1 MSKETASSR
10 LSKEASL
17 VIYRRLLT
25 YLKPLWPAAII
36 SIVGFAMFA
45 STNFWFVD
53 LTGQLVDTI
62 EVAREI
68 STSERLRIP
77 LLLVL
82 LAATRGV
89 GGYLG
94 GYSMAYIANTVVHRI
109 RSQLLERFLQ
119 LPINFYDRSEI
130 GKLMST
136 VTYNVI
142 QIASAVS
149 DSLKVLL
156 QQGLTVI
163 GLLGYMFYQSWQLT
177 LIFIAALPLI
187 AALINYASK
196 LFRKYSHRIQSSIGD
211 VTHNLS
217 ETIKGMRVIKSF
229 GAEKQALDN
238 FTEASARN
246 RRQSLKLESVSN
258 ISTPVIQVVV
268 TISLA
273 IMVWLVLSPQ
283 MIGSLSTGD
292 LASFIIAAGM
302 LSTPIRQLTQ
312 VNSAI
317 QRGLAAAS
325 SIFELLDE
333 DIEANNGTY
342 ESKRVEGRVIFK
354 DLSFR
359 YNAASR
365 DVLSDI
371 NFTANPGEVTA
382 IVGKSGSGKTSLV
395 NLIPRFYEV
404 GQGQI
409 LIDDVPNT
417 DYTLNNLRQQ
427 IALVSQQVIL
437 FNSSIRDNVAY
448 GELADKSEADIM
460 AALKSAHALEF
471 IEKLPQGLDTV
482 VGDDAT
488 LLSGGQRQRIAIA
501 RALLKDAPILILDEA
516 TSALDSE
523 SEQHIQAALETL
535 MQGRTTFVIAHRL
548 STIEKADQILVMQD
562 GEIVESGKHDELMGL
577 NQYYAKLHKKQFV
590 TA

>member
-1 MSKETASSR
+1 MSQARAK
-10 LSKEASL
+10 LSKEDSL
-17 VIYRRLLT
+17 AIYRRLLT
-25 YLKPLWPAAII
+25 YLRPLWPVAII

-68 STSERLRIP
+68 DFSERIRIP

-82 LAATRGV
+82 LAATRGI

-94 GYSMAYIANTVVHRI
+94 GYSMAYIANTVVHHI
-109 RSQLLERFLQ
+109 RSQLLARFLQ
-119 LPINFYDRSEI
+119 LPLKFYDRSEI

-163 GLLGYMFYQSWQLT
+163 GLLGYMFYQSWPLT
-177 LIFIAALPLI
+177 LIFIAVMPLI
-187 AALINYASK
+187 AGLINYASR

-211 VTHNLS
+211 VTHILS
-217 ETIKGMRVIKSF
+217 ETIKGMRVIRSF

-246 RRQSLKLESVSN
+246 RQQSLKLESVSN
-258 ISTPVIQVVV
+258 ISTPLIQVLV

-283 MIGSLSTGD
+283 MISNLSTGD

-333 DIEANNGTY
+333 DIEANDGTY
-342 ESKRVEGRVIFK
+342 ESKRVTGKVVFR
-354 DLSFR
+354 DLSFS
-359 YNAASR
+359 YQEDSR
-365 DVLSDI
+365 DVLSGI
-371 NFTANPGEVTA
+371 NFEASPGQVTA
-382 IVGKSGSGKTSLV
+382 IVGKSGSGKSTLV
-395 NLIPRFYEV
+395 NLIPRFYEAS
-404 GQGQI
+404 QGQI
-409 LIDDVPNT
+409 LIDDVANT
-417 DYTLNNLRQQ
+417 DFTLDNLRQQ

-437 FNSSIRDNVAY
+437 FNSSIRQNVAY
-448 GELADKSEADIM
+448 GELADKSEEEIM
-460 AALKSAHALEF
+460 QALKSAHALEF
-471 IEKLPQGLDTV
+471 IEQLPQGLDTI

-488 LLSGGQRQRIAIA
+488 MLSGGQRQRLAIA

-548 STIEKADQILVMQD
+548 STIEKADQILVMQE
-562 GEIVESGKHDELMGL
+562 GEIIESGKHHELMAL
-577 NQYYAKLHKKQFV
+577 DQYYAKLHKKQF
-590 TA
+590 APS

>member
-1 MSKETASSR
+1 MSQTTPK
-10 LSKEASL
+10 LSKEDSL
-17 VIYRRLLT
+17 AIYRRLLS
-25 YLKPLWPAAII
+25 YLKPLWPVAIV

-62 EVAREI
+62 DVAREI
-68 STSERLRIP
+68 DFNERLRIP

-82 LAATRGV
+82 LAATRGI

-94 GYSMAYIANTVVHRI
+94 GYSMAYIANTVVHHI

-119 LPINFYDRSEI
+119 LPVKFYDRSEI

-187 AALINYASK
+187 AALISYASK

-211 VTHNLS
+211 VTHILS
-217 ETIKGMRVIKSF
+217 ETIKGMRVIRSF

-246 RRQSLKLESVSN
+246 RQQSLKLESVSN
-258 ISTPVIQVVV
+258 ISTPLIQVVV

-283 MIGSLSTGD
+283 MIGDLSTGD

-325 SIFELLDE
+325 SIFDLLDE
-333 DIEANNGTY
+333 DIEANDGTH
-342 ESKRVEGRVIFK
+342 ESTRVSGKLEFK

-359 YNAASR
+359 YQEGGK
-365 DVLSDI
+365 DVLSGI
-371 NFTANPGEVTA
+371 NFATSSGQVTA
-382 IVGKSGSGKTSLV
+382 IVGKSGSGKSTLV

-404 GQGQI
+404 SEGQI
-409 LIDDVPNT
+409 LIDGIANT
-417 DYTLNNLRQQ
+417 DFTLNNLRQQ

-437 FNSSIRDNVAY
+437 FNSSIRRNVAY
-448 GELADKSEADIM
+448 GELAGKSEEEIM
-460 AALKSAHALEF
+460 SALKSAHALEF
-471 IEKLPQGLDTV
+471 IEQLPQGLDTI

-488 LLSGGQRQRIAIA
+488 LLSGGQRQRLAIA

-548 STIEKADQILVMQD
+548 STIEKADQILVMQE
-562 GEIVESGKHDELMGL
+562 GEIVESGKHAELMML
-577 NQYYAKLHKKQFV
+577 DKHYAKLHKKQF
-590 TA
+590 ASS

>member
-1 MSKETASSR
+1 MSQAAQK
-10 LSKEASL
+10 LSKEDSL
-17 VIYRRLLT
+17 AIYRRLLT
-25 YLKPLWPAAII
+25 YLKPLWPVAIV

-68 STSERLRIP
+68 DFSERIRIP

-82 LAATRGV
+82 LAATRGI

-94 GYSMAYIANTVVHRI
+94 GYSMAYIANTVVHHI
-109 RSQLLERFLQ
+109 RSQLLGRFLQ
-119 LPINFYDRSEI
+119 LPFKFYDRSEI

-177 LIFIAALPLI
+177 LIFIAVMPLI
-187 AALINYASK
+187 AALINYASR
-196 LFRKYSHRIQSSIGD
+196 LFRKYSHRIQASIGD
-211 VTHNLS
+211 VTHILS
-217 ETIKGMRVIKSF
+217 ETIKGMRVIRSF

-246 RRQSLKLESVSN
+246 RQQSLKLESVSN
-258 ISTPVIQVVV
+258 ISTPLIQVVV

-283 MIGSLSTGD
+283 MIGNLSTGD

-333 DIEANNGTY
+333 DIEANDGIY
-342 ESKRVEGRVIFK
+342 ESKRVAGKVTFK
-354 DLSFR
+354 ELSFS
-359 YNAASR
+359 YADNDK
-365 DVLSDI
+365 DVLSSID
-371 NFTANPGEVTA
+371 FEASPGQVTA
-382 IVGKSGSGKTSLV
+382 IVGKSGSGKSTLV

-404 GQGQI
+404 SKGQI
-409 LIDDVPNT
+409 LIDDVANT
-417 DYTLNNLRQQ
+417 DFTLSNLRQQ

-437 FNSSIRDNVAY
+437 FNSSIRKNVAY
-448 GELADKSEADIM
+448 GELADKSEEEIM
-460 AALKSAHALEF
+460 EALKSAHALEF
-471 IEKLPQGLDTV
+471 IEQLPQGLDTI

-488 LLSGGQRQRIAIA
+488 MLSGGQRQRLAIA

-523 SEQHIQAALETL
+523 SEQHIQSALETL

-548 STIEKADQILVMQD
+548 STIEKADQILVMQE
-562 GEIVESGKHDELMGL
+562 GEIVESGKHDELMARD
-577 NQYYAKLHKKQFV
+577 QYYAKLHKKQF
-590 TA
+590 APS

>member
-1 MSKETASSR
+1 MSQVTAK
-10 LSKEASL
+10 LSKEDSL
-17 VIYRRLLT
+17 AIYRRLLS
-25 YLKPLWPAAII
+25 YLKPLWPVAII

-62 EVAREI
+62 EIAREI
-68 STSERLRIP
+68 DFSERIRIP

-82 LAATRGV
+82 LAATRGI

-94 GYSMAYIANTVVHRI
+94 GYSMAYIANTVVHHI
-109 RSQLLERFLQ
+109 RSQLLARFLQ
-119 LPINFYDRSEI
+119 LPLKFYDRSEI

-177 LIFIAALPLI
+177 LIFIAVMPLI
-187 AALINYASK
+187 AGLINYASR

-211 VTHNLS
+211 VTHILS
-217 ETIKGMRVIKSF
+217 ETIKGMRVIRSF

-246 RRQSLKLESVSN
+246 RQQSLKLESVSN
-258 ISTPVIQVVV
+258 ISTPLIQVVV

-283 MIGSLSTGD
+283 MIGNLSTGD

-302 LSTPIRQLTQ
+302 LSTPVRQLTQ

-333 DIEANNGTY
+333 DIEANYGTY
-342 ESKRVEGRVIFK
+342 ESTRVTGKVVFR
-354 DLSFR
+354 DLSFS
-359 YNAASR
+359 YQENGR
-365 DVLSDI
+365 DVLSSI
-371 NFTANPGEVTA
+371 NFEASPGQVTA
-382 IVGKSGSGKTSLV
+382 IVGKSGSGKSTLV

-404 GQGQI
+404 SKGQI
-409 LIDDVPNT
+409 LIDDVANT
-417 DYTLNNLRQQ
+417 AFTLDNLRQQ

-437 FNSSIRDNVAY
+437 FNSSIRQNVAY
-448 GELADKSEADIM
+448 GELADKSEEEIM
-460 AALKSAHALEF
+460 QALKSAHALEF
-471 IEKLPQGLDTV
+471 IEHLPQGLDTI

-488 LLSGGQRQRIAIA
+488 MLSGGQRQRLAIA

-523 SEQHIQAALETL
+523 SEQYIQAALETL

-548 STIEKADQILVMQD
+548 STIEKADQILVMQE
-562 GEIVESGKHDELMGL
+562 GEIIESGKHHELMAL
-577 NQYYAKLHKKQFV
+577 DQYYAKLHKKQF
-590 TA
+590 AAS

>member
-1 MSKETASSR
+1 MSQAAQK
-10 LSKEASL
+10 LSKEDSL
-17 VIYRRLLT
+17 AIYRRLLT
-25 YLKPLWPAAII
+25 YLKPLWPVAIV

-62 EVAREI
+62 EFAREI
-68 STSERLRIP
+68 DFSERIRIP

-82 LAATRGV
+82 LAATRGI

-94 GYSMAYIANTVVHRI
+94 GYSMAYIANTVVHHI
-109 RSQLLERFLQ
+109 RSQLLGRFLQ
-119 LPINFYDRSEI
+119 LPLKFYDRSEI

-177 LIFIAALPLI
+177 LIFIAVMPLI
-187 AALINYASK
+187 AALINYASR
-196 LFRKYSHRIQSSIGD
+196 LFRKYSHRIQASIAD
-211 VTHNLS
+211 VTHILS
-217 ETIKGMRVIKSF
+217 ETIKGMRVIRSF

-246 RRQSLKLESVSN
+246 RQQSLKLESVSN
-258 ISTPVIQVVV
+258 ISTPLIQVVV

-283 MIGSLSTGD
+283 MIGNLSTGD

-333 DIEANNGTY
+333 DIEANDGIY
-342 ESKRVEGRVIFK
+342 ESKRVAGKVTFK
-354 DLSFR
+354 ELSFS
-359 YNAASR
+359 YADNDK
-365 DVLSDI
+365 DVLSSID
-371 NFTANPGEVTA
+371 FEASPGQVTA
-382 IVGKSGSGKTSLV
+382 IVGKSGSGKSTLV

-404 GQGQI
+404 SKGQI
-409 LIDDVPNT
+409 LIDDVANT
-417 DYTLNNLRQQ
+417 DFTLSNLRQQ

-437 FNSSIRDNVAY
+437 FNSSIRKNVAY
-448 GELADKSEADIM
+448 GELADKSEEEIM
-460 AALKSAHALEF
+460 EALKSAHALEF
-471 IEKLPQGLDTV
+471 IEHLPQGLDTI

-488 LLSGGQRQRIAIA
+488 MLSGGQRQRLAIA

-523 SEQHIQAALETL
+523 SEQHIQSALETL

-548 STIEKADQILVMQD
+548 STIEKADQILVMQE
-562 GEIVESGKHDELMGL
+562 GEIVESGKHDELMARD
-577 NQYYAKLHKKQFV
+577 QYYAKLHKKQF
-590 TA
+590 APS

>member
-1 MSKETASSR
+1 MSKKAHV
-10 LSKEASL
+10 LSKEDSL
-17 VIYRRLLT
+17 ALYRRLLG

-36 SIVGFAMFA
+36 SIIGFAMFA

-62 EVAREI
+62 AVAREI
-68 STSERLRIP
+68 TLQERLRIP

-82 LAATRGV
+82 LAATRGI

-94 GYSMAYIANTVVHRI
+94 GYSMAYIANTVVHHM

-119 LPINFYDRSEI
+119 LPVKFYDRSEI

-156 QQGLTVI
+156 QQGLTVV
-163 GLLGYMFYQSWQLT
+163 GLLGYMLYQSWQLT

-187 AALINYASK
+187 AALISYASK

-211 VTHNLS
+211 VTHILS
-217 ETIKGMRVIKSF
+217 ETIKGIRVIRSF

-238 FTEASARN
+238 FTEASGRS
-246 RRQSLKLESVSN
+246 RSQGLKLESVSN

-283 MIGSLSTGD
+283 MIGNLSTGD
-292 LASFIIAAGM
+292 LTSFIVAAGM

-342 ESKRVEGRVIFK
+342 ESKRVEGRLSFK
-354 DLSFR
+354 SLSFR
-359 YNAASR
+359 YQENAK
-365 DVLSDI
+365 DVLNDI
-371 NFTANPGEVTA
+371 NFEASPGQVTA
-382 IVGKSGSGKTSLV
+382 IVGKSGSGKTTLV
-395 NLIPRFYEV
+395 NLIPRFYDV
-404 GQGQI
+404 TQGQI
-409 LIDDVPNT
+409 LIDDVANT

-427 IALVSQQVIL
+427 IALVSQQIIL
-437 FNSSIRDNVAY
+437 FNSSVRENVAY
-448 GELADKSEADIM
+448 GELSDKSEEEIM
-460 AALKSAHALEF
+460 EALRSAHALKF
-471 IEKLPQGLDTV
+471 IEELPQGLDTI

-488 LLSGGQRQRIAIA
+488 LLSGGQRQRLAIA

-516 TSALDSE
+516 TSALDNE
-523 SEQHIQAALETL
+523 SERHIQAALETL

-548 STIEKADQILVMQD
+548 STIENADQILVMQE
-562 GEIVESGKHDELMGL
+562 GEIVESGKHDELL
-577 NQYYAKLHKKQFV
+577 ELDQYYAKLHKKQFAP
-590 TA
+590 T

>member
-1 MSKETASSR
+1 MSKEAHVH
-10 LSKEASL
+10 SKEDSL
-17 VIYRRLLT
+17 AIYRRLLG

-36 SIVGFAMFA
+36 SVVGFAMFA

-62 EVAREI
+62 AVAREI
-68 STSERLRIP
+68 TLQERLRIP

-82 LAATRGV
+82 LAATRGI

-94 GYSMAYIANTVVHRI
+94 GYSMAYIANTVVHHM

-119 LPINFYDRSEI
+119 LPVKFYDRSEI

-163 GLLGYMFYQSWQLT
+163 GLLGYMLYQSWQLT

-187 AALINYASK
+187 AALISYASK

-211 VTHNLS
+211 VTHILS
-217 ETIKGMRVIKSF
+217 ETIKGIRVIRSF

-238 FTEASARN
+238 FTEASGRS
-246 RRQSLKLESVSN
+246 RSQGLKLESVSN

-273 IMVWLVLSPQ
+273 VMVWLILSPQ
-283 MIGSLSTGD
+283 MVGNLSTGD
-292 LASFIIAAGM
+292 LTSFIVAAGM

-342 ESKRVEGRVIFK
+342 ESKRVEGRLSFK
-354 DLSFR
+354 GLSFR
-359 YNAASR
+359 YQENTK

-371 NFTANPGEVTA
+371 NFEASPGQVTA
-382 IVGKSGSGKTSLV
+382 IVGKSGSGKTTLV
-395 NLIPRFYEV
+395 NLIPRFYDV
-404 GQGQI
+404 TQGQI
-409 LIDDVPNT
+409 LIDDVANT

-427 IALVSQQVIL
+427 IALVSQQIIL
-437 FNSSIRDNVAY
+437 FNSSVRENVAY
-448 GELADKSEADIM
+448 GELSDKSEEEIM
-460 AALKSAHALEF
+460 EALRSAHALEF
-471 IEKLPQGLDTV
+471 IEELPQGLDTI

-488 LLSGGQRQRIAIA
+488 LLSGGQRQRLAIA

-516 TSALDSE
+516 TSALDNE
-523 SEQHIQAALETL
+523 SERHIQAALETL

-548 STIEKADQILVMQD
+548 STIENADQILVMQE
-562 GEIVESGKHDELMGL
+562 GEIVESGKHDELL
-577 NQYYAKLHKKQFV
+577 ALDQYYAKLHKKQFAP
-590 TA
+590 T

>member
-1 MSKETASSR
+1 MSKAMETPK
-10 LSKEASL
+10 LSKEASIA
-17 VIYRRLLT
+17 IYRRLLS

-68 STSERLRIP
+68 SFEERLRIP

-82 LAATRGV
+82 LAATRGI

-94 GYSMAYIANTVVHRI
+94 GYSMAYIANTVVHHI
-109 RSQLLERFLQ
+109 RSQLLERFLL
-119 LPINFYDRSEI
+119 LPVKFYDRSEI

-187 AALINYASK
+187 AALISYASK

-211 VTHNLS
+211 VTHILS
-217 ETIKGMRVIKSF
+217 ETIKGMRVIRSF

-238 FTEASARN
+238 FTEASARS
-246 RRQSLKLESVSN
+246 RSQSLKLESVSN

-273 IMVWLVLSPQ
+273 VMVWLVLSPQ
-283 MIGSLSTGD
+283 MIGNLSTGD

-333 DIEANNGTY
+333 DIEANDGTY
-342 ESKRVEGRVIFK
+342 ESKRVEGRVAFK
-354 DLSFR
+354 NLSFR
-359 YNAASR
+359 YHDNAK
-365 DVLSDI
+365 DVLSEVS
-371 NFTANPGEVTA
+371 FAASPGQVTA
-382 IVGKSGSGKTSLV
+382 IVGKSGSGKTTLV

-404 GQGQI
+404 SQGQI
-409 LIDDVPNT
+409 VIDDVANT

-427 IALVSQQVIL
+427 IALVSQQVVL

-448 GELADKSEADIM
+448 GELADKSEDEIM
-460 AALKSAHALEF
+460 AALKNAHALEF
-471 IEKLPQGLDTV
+471 IQQLPQGLDTI

-488 LLSGGQRQRIAIA
+488 LLSGGQRQRLAIA

-516 TSALDSE
+516 TSALDNE

-548 STIEKADQILVMQD
+548 STIENADQILVMQE
-562 GEIVESGKHDELMGL
+562 GEIVESGNHNELLAL
-577 NQYYAKLHKKQFV
+577 NQHYAKLHKKQF
-590 TA
+590 APA

>member
-1 MSKETASSR
+1 MSQARAK
-10 LSKEASL
+10 LSKEDSL
-17 VIYRRLLT
+17 AIYRRLLT
-25 YLKPLWPAAII
+25 YLRPLWPVAII

-68 STSERLRIP
+68 DFSERIRIP

-82 LAATRGV
+82 LAATRGI

-94 GYSMAYIANTVVHRI
+94 GYSMAYIANTVVHQI
-109 RSQLLERFLQ
+109 RSQLLARFLQ
-119 LPINFYDRSEI
+119 LPLKFYDRSEI

-177 LIFIAALPLI
+177 LIFIAVMPLI
-187 AALINYASK
+187 AGLINYASR

-211 VTHNLS
+211 VTHILS
-217 ETIKGMRVIKSF
+217 ETIKGMRVIRSF

-246 RRQSLKLESVSN
+246 RQQSLKLESVSN
-258 ISTPVIQVVV
+258 ISTPLIQVVV

-283 MIGSLSTGD
+283 MIGNLSTGD

-333 DIEANNGTY
+333 DIEANDGTY
-342 ESKRVEGRVIFK
+342 ESKRVTGKVVFR
-354 DLSFR
+354 DLSFS
-359 YNAASR
+359 YQEDSR
-365 DVLSDI
+365 DVLSGI
-371 NFTANPGEVTA
+371 NFEASPGQVTA
-382 IVGKSGSGKTSLV
+382 IVGKSGSGKSTLV

-404 GQGQI
+404 SHGQI
-409 LIDDVPNT
+409 LIDDVANT
-417 DYTLNNLRQQ
+417 DFTLDNLRQQ

-437 FNSSIRDNVAY
+437 FNSSIRQNVAY
-448 GELADKSEADIM
+448 GELADKSEEEIM
-460 AALKSAHALEF
+460 EALKSAHALEF
-471 IEKLPQGLDTV
+471 IEQLPQGLDTI

-488 LLSGGQRQRIAIA
+488 MLSGGQRQRLAIA

-548 STIEKADQILVMQD
+548 STIEKADQILVMQE
-562 GEIVESGKHDELMGL
+562 GEIIESGKHNELMAL
-577 NQYYAKLHKKQFV
+577 DQYYAKLHKKQFV
-590 TA
+590 PS

>member
-1 MSKETASSR
+1 MSQTVPK
-10 LSKEASL
+10 LSKEDSL
-17 VIYRRLLT
+17 AIYRRLLS
-25 YLKPLWPAAII
+25 YLKPLWPVAIV

-62 EVAREI
+62 DVAREI
-68 STSERLRIP
+68 DFNERLRIP

-94 GYSMAYIANTVVHRI
+94 GYSMAYIANTVVHHI
-109 RSQLLERFLQ
+109 RSQLLERFLL
-119 LPINFYDRSEI
+119 LPVKFYDRSEI

-187 AALINYASK
+187 AALISYASK

-211 VTHNLS
+211 VTHILS
-217 ETIKGMRVIKSF
+217 ETIKGMRVIRSF

-246 RRQSLKLESVSN
+246 RQQSLKLESVSN
-258 ISTPVIQVVV
+258 ISTPLIQVVV

-283 MIGSLSTGD
+283 MIGDLSTGD

-325 SIFELLDE
+325 SIFDLLDE
-333 DIEANNGTY
+333 DIEANDGTH
-342 ESKRVEGRVIFK
+342 ESTRVSGKLEFK

-359 YNAASR
+359 YQEGGK
-365 DVLSDI
+365 DVLSGI
-371 NFTANPGEVTA
+371 NFATSPGQVTA
-382 IVGKSGSGKTSLV
+382 IVGKSGSGKSTLV

-404 GQGQI
+404 SEGQI
-409 LIDDVPNT
+409 LIDGIGNT
-417 DYTLNNLRQQ
+417 DFSLNNLRQQ

-437 FNSSIRDNVAY
+437 FNSSIRKNVAY
-448 GELADKSEADIM
+448 GELAGKSEEEIM
-460 AALKSAHALEF
+460 SALKSAHALEF
-471 IEKLPQGLDTV
+471 IEQLPQGLDTI

-488 LLSGGQRQRIAIA
+488 LLSGGQRQRLAIA

-548 STIEKADQILVMQD
+548 STIEKADQILVMQE
-562 GEIVESGKHDELMGL
+562 GEIVESGKHAELMML
-577 NQYYAKLHKKQFV
+577 DKHYAKLHKKQF
-590 TA
+590 ASS

>member
-1 MSKETASSR
+1 MSQTTSK
-10 LSKEASL
+10 LSKEDSL
-17 VIYRRLLT
+17 AIYRRLLS
-25 YLKPLWPAAII
+25 YLKPLWPVAIV

-62 EVAREI
+62 DVAREI
-68 STSERLRIP
+68 DFNERLRIP

-82 LAATRGV
+82 LAATRGI

-94 GYSMAYIANTVVHRI
+94 GYSMAYIANTVVHHI

-119 LPINFYDRSEI
+119 LPVKFYDRSEI

-187 AALINYASK
+187 AALISYASK

-211 VTHNLS
+211 VTHILS
-217 ETIKGMRVIKSF
+217 ETIKGMRVIRSF

-246 RRQSLKLESVSN
+246 RQQSLKLESVSN
-258 ISTPVIQVVV
+258 ISTPLIQVVV

-283 MIGSLSTGD
+283 MIGDLSTGD

-325 SIFELLDE
+325 SIFDLLDE
-333 DIEANNGTY
+333 DIEANDGTH
-342 ESKRVEGRVIFK
+342 ESTRVSGKLEFK

-359 YNAASR
+359 YQEGGK
-365 DVLSDI
+365 DVLSGI
-371 NFTANPGEVTA
+371 NFATSPGQVTA
-382 IVGKSGSGKTSLV
+382 IVGKSGSGKSTLV

-404 GQGQI
+404 SEGQI
-409 LIDDVPNT
+409 LIDGIANT
-417 DYTLNNLRQQ
+417 DFTLNNLRQQ

-437 FNSSIRDNVAY
+437 FNSSIRKNVAY
-448 GELADKSEADIM
+448 GELAGKSEEEIM
-460 AALKSAHALEF
+460 SALKSAHALEF
-471 IEKLPQGLDTV
+471 IEQLPQGLDTI

-488 LLSGGQRQRIAIA
+488 LLSGGQRQRLAIA

-548 STIEKADQILVMQD
+548 STIEKADQILVMQE
-562 GEIVESGKHDELMGL
+562 GEIVESGKHAELMML
-577 NQYYAKLHKKQFV
+577 DKHYAKLHKKQF
-590 TA
+590 ASS

>member
-1 MSKETASSR
+1 MSQATQK
-10 LSKEASL
+10 LSKEDSL
-17 VIYRRLLT
+17 AIYRRLLT
-25 YLKPLWPAAII
+25 YLKPLWPVAIV

-68 STSERLRIP
+68 DFSERIRIP

-82 LAATRGV
+82 LAATRGI

-94 GYSMAYIANTVVHRI
+94 GYSMAYIANTVVHHI
-109 RSQLLERFLQ
+109 RSQLLGRFLQ
-119 LPINFYDRSEI
+119 LPLKFYDRSEI

-177 LIFIAALPLI
+177 LIFIAVMPLI
-187 AALINYASK
+187 AALINYASR
-196 LFRKYSHRIQSSIGD
+196 LFLKYSHRIQASIGD
-211 VTHNLS
+211 VTHILS
-217 ETIKGMRVIKSF
+217 ETIKGMRVIRSF

-246 RRQSLKLESVSN
+246 RQQSLKLESVSN
-258 ISTPVIQVVV
+258 ISTPLIQVVV

-283 MIGSLSTGD
+283 MIGNLSTGD

-333 DIEANNGTY
+333 DIEANDGVY
-342 ESKRVEGRVIFK
+342 ESKRVAGKVTFK
-354 DLSFR
+354 ELSFS
-359 YNAASR
+359 YADNDK
-365 DVLSDI
+365 DVLSSID
-371 NFTANPGEVTA
+371 FEASPGQVTA
-382 IVGKSGSGKTSLV
+382 IVGKSGSGKSTLV

-404 GQGQI
+404 SKGQI
-409 LIDDVPNT
+409 LIDDVANT
-417 DYTLNNLRQQ
+417 DFTLSNLRQQ

-437 FNSSIRDNVAY
+437 FNSSIRKNVAY
-448 GELADKSEADIM
+448 GELADKSEEEIM
-460 AALKSAHALEF
+460 EALKSAHALEF
-471 IEKLPQGLDTV
+471 IEQLPQGLDTI

-488 LLSGGQRQRIAIA
+488 MLSGGQRQRLAIA

-523 SEQHIQAALETL
+523 SEQHIQSALETL

-548 STIEKADQILVMQD
+548 STIEKADQILVMQE
-562 GEIVESGKHDELMGL
+562 GEIVESGKHDELMARD
-577 NQYYAKLHKKQFV
+577 QYYAKLHKKQF
-590 TA
+590 APS

>member
-1 MSKETASSR
+1 MSQVTAK
-10 LSKEASL
+10 LSKEDSL
-17 VIYRRLLT
+17 AIYRRLLS
-25 YLKPLWPAAII
+25 YLKPLWPVAII

-62 EVAREI
+62 EIAREI
-68 STSERLRIP
+68 DFSERIRIP

-82 LAATRGV
+82 LAATRGI

-94 GYSMAYIANTVVHRI
+94 GYSMAYIANTVVHHI
-109 RSQLLERFLQ
+109 RSQLLARFLQ
-119 LPINFYDRSEI
+119 LPLKFYDRSEI

-177 LIFIAALPLI
+177 LIFIAVMPLI
-187 AALINYASK
+187 AGLINYASR

-211 VTHNLS
+211 VTHILS
-217 ETIKGMRVIKSF
+217 ETIKGMRVIRSF

-246 RRQSLKLESVSN
+246 RQQSLKLESVSN
-258 ISTPVIQVVV
+258 ISTPLIQVVV

-283 MIGSLSTGD
+283 MIGNLSTGD

-302 LSTPIRQLTQ
+302 LSTPVRQLTQ

-333 DIEANNGTY
+333 DIEANDGTY
-342 ESKRVEGRVIFK
+342 ESTRVTGKVVFR
-354 DLSFR
+354 DLSFS
-359 YNAASR
+359 YQENGR
-365 DVLSDI
+365 DVLSSI
-371 NFTANPGEVTA
+371 NFEASPGQVTA
-382 IVGKSGSGKTSLV
+382 IVGKSGSGKSTLV

-404 GQGQI
+404 SKGQI
-409 LIDDVPNT
+409 LIDDVANT
-417 DYTLNNLRQQ
+417 AFTLDNLRQQ

-437 FNSSIRDNVAY
+437 FNSSIRQNVAY
-448 GELADKSEADIM
+448 GELADKSEEEIM
-460 AALKSAHALEF
+460 QALKSAHALEF
-471 IEKLPQGLDTV
+471 IEHLPQGLDTI

-488 LLSGGQRQRIAIA
+488 MLSGGQRQRLAIA

-523 SEQHIQAALETL
+523 SEQYIQAALETL

-548 STIEKADQILVMQD
+548 STIEKADQILVMQE
-562 GEIVESGKHDELMGL
+562 GEIIESGKHHELMAL
-577 NQYYAKLHKKQFV
+577 DQYYAKLHKKQF
-590 TA
+590 AAS

>member
-1 MSKETASSR
+1 MSKDTSK
-10 LSKEASL
+10 LSKADSL
-17 VIYRRLLT
+17 AIYRRLLS
-25 YLKPLWPAAII
+25 YLKPLWPVAII
-36 SIVGFAMFA
+36 SLVGFAMFA

-62 EVAREI
+62 DVAREI
-68 STSERLRIP
+68 TVQERLRIP

-82 LAATRGV
+82 LAATRGI

-94 GYSMAYIANTVVHRI
+94 GYSMAYIANTVVHHM

-119 LPINFYDRSEI
+119 LPVKFYDHSEI

-163 GLLGYMFYQSWQLT
+163 GLLGYMLYQSWQLT

-187 AALINYASK
+187 AALISYASK
-196 LFRKYSHRIQSSIGD
+196 LFRKYSHRIQASIGD
-211 VTHNLS
+211 VTHILS
-217 ETIKGMRVIKSF
+217 ETIKGIRVIRSF
-229 GAEKQALDN
+229 GAEKQALEN
-238 FTEASARN
+238 FTEASGRS
-246 RRQSLKLESVSN
+246 RRQALKLELVSN

-292 LASFIIAAGM
+292 LTSFIVAAGM

-317 QRGLAAAS
+317 QRGIAAAS

-333 DIEANNGTY
+333 DIEANNGVY
-342 ESKRVEGRVIFK
+342 ESKRAEGRVSFK
-354 DLSFR
+354 GLSFR
-359 YNAASR
+359 YQKNAQ
-365 DVLSDI
+365 DVLINI
-371 NFTANPGEVTA
+371 NFEANPGQVTA
-382 IVGKSGSGKTSLV
+382 IVGKSGSGKSTLV

-404 GQGQI
+404 TQGKI
-409 LIDDVPNT
+409 LIDDVANT
-417 DYTLNNLRQQ
+417 DYTLNNLRRQ
-427 IALVSQQVIL
+427 IAVVSQQIIL
-437 FNSSIRDNVAY
+437 FNSSVRDNVVY
-448 GELADKSEADIM
+448 GELANKSEEEIM
-460 AALKSAHALEF
+460 EALKSAHALEF
-471 IEKLPQGLDTV
+471 IEQLPKGLDTI

-488 LLSGGQRQRIAIA
+488 LLSGGQRQRLAIA

-516 TSALDSE
+516 TSALDNE

-535 MQGRTTFVIAHRL
+535 MEGRTTFVIAHRL
-548 STIEKADQILVMQD
+548 STIESADQILVMQD
-562 GEIVESGKHDELMGL
+562 GEIVESGRHVDLLAHDRH
-577 NQYYAKLHKKQFV
+577 YAKLHKKQFV
-590 TA
+590 SA

>member
-1 MSKETASSR
+1 MSKESVKLSR
-10 LSKEASL
+10 EDGLL
-17 VIYRRLLT
+17 IYRRLLT
-25 YLKPLWPAAII
+25 YLNPLWPVAIV

-53 LTGQLVDTI
+53 LIGQLVDTI
-62 EVAREI
+62 EVARDI
-68 STSERLRIP
+68 SLRERIRIP

-82 LAATRGV
+82 LAATRGI

-119 LPINFYDRSEI
+119 LPVRFYDRSEI

-149 DSLKVLL
+149 DSLKIML

-177 LIFIAALPLI
+177 LIFIAAMPII
-187 AALINYASK
+187 AALISYASK

-211 VTHNLS
+211 VTHILS
-217 ETIKGMRVIKSF
+217 ETIKGMRVIRSF
-229 GAEKQALDN
+229 GAEKQALKN

-246 RRQSLKLESVSN
+246 RMQSLKLESVSN

-273 IMVWLVLSPQ
+273 VMVWLVLSPQ
-283 MIGSLSTGD
+283 MIGNLSTGD
-292 LASFIIAAGM
+292 LASFIVAAGM

-325 SIFELLDE
+325 SIFDLLDE
-333 DIEANNGTY
+333 DIEANDGTY
-342 ESKRVEGRVIFK
+342 ESQRVIGKVTFR

-359 YNAASR
+359 YEGQAD
-365 DVLSDI
+365 DVLSHID
-371 NFTANPGEVTA
+371 FEASPGQVTA
-382 IVGKSGSGKTSLV
+382 IVGKSGSGKSTLV
-395 NLIPRFYEV
+395 NLIPRFYDIT
-404 GQGQI
+404 QGQI
-409 LIDDVPNT
+409 LIDDVANT
-417 DYTLNNLRQQ
+417 DFTLNNLRQQ

-448 GELADKSEADIM
+448 GELADKSDEEITS
-460 AALKSAHALEF
+460 ALKSAHALEF
-471 IEKLPQGLDTV
+471 IEKLPQGLNTV

-488 LLSGGQRQRIAIA
+488 MLSGGQRQRLAIA

-548 STIEKADQILVMQD
+548 TTIEKADQILVMD
-562 GEIVESGKHDELMGL
+562 EGEIVENGRHDELIARGM
-577 NQYYAKLHKKQFV
+577 YYAKLHKKQF
-590 TA
+590 AGS

>member
-1 MSKETASSR
+1 
-10 LSKEASL
+10 
-17 VIYRRLLT
+17 
-25 YLKPLWPAAII
+25 
-36 SIVGFAMFA
+36 
-45 STNFWFVD
+45 
-53 LTGQLVDTI
+53 
-62 EVAREI
+62 
-68 STSERLRIP
+68 
-77 LLLVL
+77 
-82 LAATRGV
+82 
-89 GGYLG
+89 
-94 GYSMAYIANTVVHRI
+94 
-109 RSQLLERFLQ
+109 
-119 LPINFYDRSEI
+119 
-130 GKLMST
+130 MST

-177 LIFIAALPLI
+177 LIFIAIMPLI
-187 AALINYASK
+187 AALINYASR

-211 VTHNLS
+211 VTHILS
-217 ETIKGMRVIKSF
+217 ETIKGMRVIRSF
-229 GAEKQALDN
+229 GAEKQALNN
-238 FTEASARN
+238 FSEASARN
-246 RRQSLKLESVSN
+246 RQQSLKLESVSN
-258 ISTPVIQVVV
+258 ISTPLIQVVV

-283 MIGSLSTGD
+283 MIGNLSTGD

-333 DIEANNGTY
+333 DVEANDGVY
-342 ESKRVEGRVIFK
+342 ESKRVSGKVTFK
-354 DLSFR
+354 DLSFS
-359 YNAASR
+359 YENNGK
-365 DVLSDI
+365 DVLSGID
-371 NFTANPGEVTA
+371 FETSPGQVTA
-382 IVGKSGSGKTSLV
+382 IVGKSGSGKSTLV

-404 GQGQI
+404 SKGQI
-409 LIDDVPNT
+409 LIDDVANT
-417 DYTLNNLRQQ
+417 DFTLNNLRQQ

-437 FNSSIRDNVAY
+437 FNSSIRENVAY
-448 GELADKSEADIM
+448 GELADKSDGEM
-460 AALKSAHALEF
+460 MSALKALMLLEF
-471 IEKLPQGLDTV
+471 IEQLPQGLDTI

-488 LLSGGQRQRIAIA
+488 MLSGGQRQRLAIA

-548 STIEKADQILVMQD
+548 STIEKADQILVMQE
-562 GEIVESGKHDELMGL
+562 GEIVECGKHHELMAL
-577 NQYYAKLHKKQFV
+577 DQYYAKLHKKQF
-590 TA
+590 APS

>member
-1 MSKETASSR
+1 MSKEAHVH
-10 LSKEASL
+10 SKEDSL
-17 VIYRRLLT
+17 AIYRRLLG

-36 SIVGFAMFA
+36 SVVGFAMFA

-62 EVAREI
+62 AVAREI
-68 STSERLRIP
+68 TLQERLRIP

-82 LAATRGV
+82 LAATRGI

-94 GYSMAYIANTVVHRI
+94 GYSMAYIANTVVHHM

-119 LPINFYDRSEI
+119 LPVKFYDRSEI

-163 GLLGYMFYQSWQLT
+163 GLLGYMLYQSWQLT

-187 AALINYASK
+187 AALISYASK

-211 VTHNLS
+211 VTHILS
-217 ETIKGMRVIKSF
+217 ETIKGIRVIRSF

-238 FTEASARN
+238 FTEASGRS
-246 RRQSLKLESVSN
+246 RSQGLKLESVSN

-273 IMVWLVLSPQ
+273 VMVWLILSPQ
-283 MIGSLSTGD
+283 MVGNLSTGD
-292 LASFIIAAGM
+292 LTSFIVAAGM

-342 ESKRVEGRVIFK
+342 ESKRVEGRLSFK
-354 DLSFR
+354 GLSFR
-359 YNAASR
+359 YQENTK

-371 NFTANPGEVTA
+371 NFEASPGQVTA
-382 IVGKSGSGKTSLV
+382 IVGKSGSGKTTLV
-395 NLIPRFYEV
+395 NLIPRFYDV
-404 GQGQI
+404 TQGQI
-409 LIDDVPNT
+409 LIDDVANT

-427 IALVSQQVIL
+427 IALVSQQIIL
-437 FNSSIRDNVAY
+437 FNSSVRENVAY
-448 GELADKSEADIM
+448 GELSDKSEEEIM
-460 AALKSAHALEF
+460 EALRSAHALEF
-471 IEKLPQGLDTV
+471 IEELPQGLDTI

-488 LLSGGQRQRIAIA
+488 LLSGGQRQRLAIA

-516 TSALDSE
+516 TSALDNE
-523 SEQHIQAALETL
+523 SERHIQAALETL
-535 MQGRTTFVIAHRL
+535 MHGRTTFVIAHRL
-548 STIEKADQILVMQD
+548 STIENADQILVMQE
-562 GEIVESGKHDELMGL
+562 GEIVESGKHDELL
-577 NQYYAKLHKKQFV
+577 ALDQYYAKLHKKQFAP
-590 TA
+590 T

>member
-1 MSKETASSR
+1 MSQTTPK
-10 LSKEASL
+10 LSKEDSL
-17 VIYRRLLT
+17 AIYRRLLS
-25 YLKPLWPAAII
+25 YLKPRWPVAIV

-62 EVAREI
+62 DVAREI
-68 STSERLRIP
+68 DFNERLRIP

-82 LAATRGV
+82 LAATRGI

-94 GYSMAYIANTVVHRI
+94 GYSMAYIANTVVHHI

-119 LPINFYDRSEI
+119 LPVKFYDRSEI

-187 AALINYASK
+187 AALISYASK

-211 VTHNLS
+211 VTHILS
-217 ETIKGMRVIKSF
+217 ETIKGMRVIRSF

-246 RRQSLKLESVSN
+246 RQQSLKLESVSN
-258 ISTPVIQVVV
+258 ISTPLIQVVV

-283 MIGSLSTGD
+283 MIGDLSTGD

-325 SIFELLDE
+325 SIFDLLDE
-333 DIEANNGTY
+333 DIEANDGTH
-342 ESKRVEGRVIFK
+342 ESTRVSGKLEFK

-359 YNAASR
+359 YQEGGK
-365 DVLSDI
+365 DVLSGI
-371 NFTANPGEVTA
+371 NFATSSGQVTA
-382 IVGKSGSGKTSLV
+382 IVGKSGSGKSTLV

-404 GQGQI
+404 SEGQI
-409 LIDDVPNT
+409 LIDGIANT
-417 DYTLNNLRQQ
+417 DFTLNNLRQQ

-437 FNSSIRDNVAY
+437 FNSSIRRNVAY
-448 GELADKSEADIM
+448 GELAGKSEEEIM
-460 AALKSAHALEF
+460 SALKSAHALEF
-471 IEKLPQGLDTV
+471 IEQLPQGLDTI

-488 LLSGGQRQRIAIA
+488 LLSGGQRQRLAIA

-548 STIEKADQILVMQD
+548 STIEKADQILVMQE
-562 GEIVESGKHDELMGL
+562 GEIVESGKHAELMML
-577 NQYYAKLHKKQFV
+577 DKHYAKLHKKQF
-590 TA
+590 ASS